1 MSGSGDMKSI
11 AAVQMASGPQLQ
23 ANLMEAGRLVGE
35 AAEAG
40 AGMVVLP
47 EMFAI
52 MGKSDAA
59 RVQLTEDEGNGPIQD
74 CLARLARQ
82 HKVWIVAGTIPLRSA
97 QEGRPYAACLLYDD
111 HGQVIARY
119 DKIHLFDVTVGDEAE
134 VYTESH
140 TNYPGERVVVVDT
153 PFGRLGLSVCYD
165 LRFPELYR
173 ELSRQGAEIL
183 VIPSAFTEITGQAH
197 WEALL
202 RARAIENLCY
212 VVAAAQGGYHVSG
225 RTTYGHSMVV
235 DYWGRVRGQLNKG
248 SGIVLLEPDLPA
260 QRVMRQRFPVLGHRR
275 LVSGNIASEPCCG

>member
-260 QRVMRQRFPVLGHRR
+260 QRVMRQRFPVLSHRR

>member
-119 DKIHLFDVTVGDEAE
+119 DKIHLCDVTVGDEAE

-153 PFGRLGLSVCYD
+153 PFGRLGLTVCYD

-248 SGIVLLEPDLPA
+248 SGIVLLDPDLPA